1 MPERT
6 VKRRLQD
13 CDGALASDDGPI
25 FSTVAKLVEALK
37 RSIPEGT
44 QNAER
49 KKEALRLGRPLTLRK
64 FSEKAS
70 FARRKFVLGLAI
82 VVCGLSSLAMA
93 QGTPV
98 PKSVAADQRNAPNV
112 AADQTNAP
120 GVASYPQPPAG
131 FDPLTA
137 SDKELTRY
145 GFPPRPD
152 PEKAPEAYAHWQKLV
167 SVPRIANPT
176 LQQTTIYNGPAQHV
190 PTKRE
195 P

>member
-1 MPERT
+1 MTADLLNRRQASRGAQALHSRRNT
-6 VKRRLQD
+6 KRGAKKGSPAPWASFDRLQQI
-13 CDGALASDDGPI
+13 GLGLGLQM
-25 FSTVAKLVEALK
+25 FS
-37 RSIPEGT
+37 R
-44 QNAER
+44 
-49 KKEALRLGRPLTLRK
+49 TLRK

-70 FARRKFVLGLAI
+70 FSRRKFFLCLAI
-82 VVCGLSSLAMA
+82 VLCGLSSLAMA

-98 PKSVAADQRNAPNV
+98 PKRVTADQRNAPNV

-120 GVASYPQPPAG
+120 GVVSYPQPPAG